1 MSLINCPQCGKKVSA
16 SEPICPHC
24 SHPIAPVRPPQ
35 RRETRAPSRA
45 SDDFKIGCA
54 IVLVMIVLLFATCFV
69 LPTTC
74 SVAF

>member
-1 MSLINCPQCGKKVSA
+1 MSLIDCPECGKRVSA
-16 SEPICPHC
+16 SVPICPHC
-24 SHPIAPVRPPQ
+24 SHPIAPVRPPRRHEVKQ
-35 RRETRAPSRA
+35 RSRV

-74 SVAF
+74 SAVF